1 MSSTRLLMLGAVR
14 IFQPVH
20 GYDVRRWATVFPFGM
35 YAACSFT
42 VGAVTGV
49 TGIVRFGQVCTWFA
63 CGITVLASAGLL
75 RRLRHAWMP
84 GGRSSAPAEEG
95 AM

>member
-1 MSSTRLLMLGAVR
+1 MAVAWILPLVVCEVIRPRLS
-14 IFQPVH
+14 
-20 GYDVRRWATVFPFGM
+20 YDVRRWATVFPFGM

-63 CGITVLASAGLL
+63 CGITVLVFAGLL
-75 RRLRHAWMP
+75 RHLQPAWLP
-84 GGRSSAPAEEG
+84 GGRSRVQAEEG